1 MAALTRVKSK
11 GLGHIALGDGGRS
24 ETATSGNVGND
35 GRVRVRFHENPQ
47 KLAHWLR
54 DFEGAFRPHSGDYDE
69 EFEQA
74 RLRRRSSVILQNLQ
88 QHPPSKSPRLNIAIH
103 IVGSRGDVQPF
114 IPIAQLLM
122 KEPYGH
128 RVRICTHP
136 VFKDFV
142 ESNGVEFFSIGGDP
156 EALMAYMVKNP
167 GLLPSRESVKAGDI
181 KQRRKEMAE
190 IINGAWRSCIEA
202 GDGMGERTT
211 AATVLNADDLFV
223 ADAIIA
229 NPPSMA
235 HIHCAEK
242 LGIPLHMVFTMP
254 WCPTQAFHHPLAS
267 MSYGEADTSAAN
279 YLSFIMMEL
288 LTWQGLGDLIN
299 KFRTQTL
306 GLDHI
311 SPLWGCQL
319 LPRLRV
325 PYTFL
330 WSESLI
336 PKPADWD
343 SHINITSFSFL
354 PLADKYT
361 PPADLT
367 AFLEAGPPPIY
378 IGFGSIVVDDPKA
391 LTQLI
396 FKAVEQAG
404 VRAIVSK
411 GWGGVGGGD
420 DVPDNVY
427 LIGNC
432 PHDWLFK
439 RVSAVVHHG
448 GAGTSAAGIACG
460 RPTVVVP
467 FFGDQP
473 FWGQMIACAGAG
485 PAPVPFKEMT
495 AETLAASITFALK
508 PEVQVAVQQ
517 MAERIA
523 EEDGAGDTA
532 RDIQERLALDTM
544 RCDICPERLANWR
557 HRKTGA
563 HLSNFAV
570 GCLVDK
576 GYMKPHDFKLLKH
589 KHWYVD
595 EGAEHPLIGLV
606 AAVSGFFTN
615 IGVATSDYSHRL
627 KHPPQAAQNR
637 MHAVDLEAQRPAHE
651 KQPEEESNTTRE
663 PSAEPSE
670 GPDVQPGQEGK
681 AEDGEDGHLKRVAK
695 AHSMTPK
702 QMNAIAMKMATKS
715 LQCADPAVEIAM
727 MDANNVDERG
737 RRKSSV
743 ATLVKKRNRP
753 TEIARATGRYGIEL
767 VKAGLKAPV
776 AVCYNVANGFHNYP
790 SYGFI
795 GHEVR
800 RRDQITGLG
809 SGLRTSG
816 KEFVLGTWEAFSG
829 VVVKPYEGAK
839 REGVKGFGKGIY
851 QAGRGFTFNLFA
863 AIFGL
868 PGYTLK
874 GIEKEFSKHRLTAL
888 KAEVLLIRLRQG
900 IDDFR
905 RSTEAERNEPYTLGI
920 HLGRPQVSWRFS
932 NAPSKFNLGG
942 WEVKIQKPDGSH
954 SVISAPSNSHGFS
967 SSSAEW
973 PEDIVIQSRQTFSIE
988 IRAKDENAT
997 DFSPWSEPFS
1007 FETGL
1012 LVRSDWTGN
1021 LISAPWAEDSKSGP
1035 QPEDLFRKVFEA
1047 KNKVRSA
1054 RLYATAQGVYE
1065 AEINGQRIGDY
1076 FLAPGWTA
1084 YDARLQYQTYDV
1096 TAHIASNAS
1105 NCIAIRLAEG
1115 WFNGRIGFEGG
1126 KRSIWGT
1133 RTAALA
1139 QLEITYEDGSTETV
1153 VTDDSWTTTRGPI
1166 KLAEIYDGEKYDAT
1180 AEIPGWSLSNSPSGV
1195 WETVQ
1200 VLPQLPETT
1209 NLICGY
1215 GEPVKRLEYVKPLE
1229 FITTPSGKSILDFG
1243 QNLVGFIRIN
1253 NVKGQRGSQITLLHA
1268 EVLEKEELGT
1278 RPLRDCK
1285 AEDVYTLKGDESGET
1300 WEPRFSFHGFR
1311 YVQVDGWPSTA
1322 PDLKDAIEACV
1333 CHTDMEEVGNFTCSD
1348 NDLNK
1353 LYSNVRWSM
1362 RGNFLSVPTDCPQR
1376 DERLGWTGDLAL
1388 FAPTATFIYNCFGI
1402 LKNWLAD
1409 VAHDQKV
1416 LDGVPPM
1423 VCPNVLIGQKNW
1435 SKIGANA
1442 IWHDVVILAPWAL
1455 YEESADLGILRDQYE
1470 SMKTWIDVIPRNET
1484 GSTHLWDFNLF
1495 QLGDW
1500 LDPNAP
1506 PDEPMKAVTD
1516 PPLVANAFLVR
1527 SLDLITKIAALLSQP
1542 KDIER
1547 YQKEAD
1553 AARREFQDE
1562 YVSSNGRLTSDSQTA
1577 YALAICFDLI
1587 SENQAAR
1594 AGSRLAEIRR
1604 SLRDAPQP
1612 QVSFLAVPR
1621 RHGATTVWE
1630 RWDSML
1636 PDGTINPGDMTSF
1649 NHYAFGAVAKF
1660 LVERLAGLQRLEP
1673 GWKRS
1678 RAKPILGA
1686 ELTNASA
1693 EHVTPYGK
1701 VACAWKL
1708 ADEGEGR
1715 LRLKVNVVVPPL
1727 TEMEV
1732 VLPTK
1737 DGKRVEMVGSG
1748 EWTFETEYERKYEWP
1763 VKELSLFPQ

>member
-473 FWGQMIACAGAG
+473 FWGQMIARAGAG

-595 EGAEHPLIGLV
+595 EGAEHPIIGLV

-637 MHAVDLEAQRPAHE
+637 MHAVDLEAQRPVHE

-663 PSAEPSE
+663 HSAEPSE

-727 MDANNVDERG
+727 MDANDVDERG

-809 SGLRTSG
+809 SGMRTSG

-829 VVVKPYEGAK
+829 VVMKPYEGAK

-905 RSTEAERNEPYTLGI
+905 RSTEAERNE
-920 HLGRPQVSWRFS
+920 
-932 NAPSKFNLGG
+932 
-942 WEVKIQKPDGSH
+942 
-954 SVISAPSNSHGFS
+954 VI
-967 SSSAEW
+967 E
-973 PEDIVIQSRQTFSIE
+973 
-988 IRAKDENAT
+988 
-997 DFSPWSEPFS
+997 
-1007 FETGL
+1007 
-1012 LVRSDWTGN
+1012 
-1021 LISAPWAEDSKSGP
+1021 
-1035 QPEDLFRKVFEA
+1035 
-1047 KNKVRSA
+1047 
-1054 RLYATAQGVYE
+1054 
-1065 AEINGQRIGDY
+1065 
-1076 FLAPGWTA
+1076 
-1084 YDARLQYQTYDV
+1084 
-1096 TAHIASNAS
+1096 
-1105 NCIAIRLAEG
+1105 
-1115 WFNGRIGFEGG
+1115 
-1126 KRSIWGT
+1126 
-1133 RTAALA
+1133 
-1139 QLEITYEDGSTETV
+1139 
-1153 VTDDSWTTTRGPI
+1153 
-1166 KLAEIYDGEKYDAT
+1166 
-1180 AEIPGWSLSNSPSGV
+1180 
-1195 WETVQ
+1195 
-1200 VLPQLPETT
+1200 
-1209 NLICGY
+1209 
-1215 GEPVKRLEYVKPLE
+1215 
-1229 FITTPSGKSILDFG
+1229 
-1243 QNLVGFIRIN
+1243 
-1253 NVKGQRGSQITLLHA
+1253 
-1268 EVLEKEELGT
+1268 
-1278 RPLRDCK
+1278 
-1285 AEDVYTLKGDESGET
+1285 
-1300 WEPRFSFHGFR
+1300 
-1311 YVQVDGWPSTA
+1311 
-1322 PDLKDAIEACV
+1322 
-1333 CHTDMEEVGNFTCSD
+1333 
-1348 NDLNK
+1348 
-1353 LYSNVRWSM
+1353 RWKT
-1362 RGNFLSVPTDCPQR
+1362 FLS
-1376 DERLGWTGDLAL
+1376 
-1388 FAPTATFIYNCFGI
+1388 
-1402 LKNWLAD
+1402 
-1409 VAHDQKV
+1409 
-1416 LDGVPPM
+1416 
-1423 VCPNVLIGQKNW
+1423 GQ
-1435 SKIGANA
+1435 
-1442 IWHDVVILAPWAL
+1442 
-1455 YEESADLGILRDQYE
+1455 
-1470 SMKTWIDVIPRNET
+1470 
-1484 GSTHLWDFNLF
+1484 
-1495 QLGDW
+1495 
-1500 LDPNAP
+1500 
-1506 PDEPMKAVTD
+1506 
-1516 PPLVANAFLVR
+1516 
-1527 SLDLITKIAALLSQP
+1527 
-1542 KDIER
+1542 
-1547 YQKEAD
+1547 
-1553 AARREFQDE
+1553 
-1562 YVSSNGRLTSDSQTA
+1562 
-1577 YALAICFDLI
+1577 
-1587 SENQAAR
+1587 
-1594 AGSRLAEIRR
+1594 
-1604 SLRDAPQP
+1604 
-1612 QVSFLAVPR
+1612 
-1621 RHGATTVWE
+1621 
-1630 RWDSML
+1630 
-1636 PDGTINPGDMTSF
+1636 
-1649 NHYAFGAVAKF
+1649 
-1660 LVERLAGLQRLEP
+1660 
-1673 GWKRS
+1673 
-1678 RAKPILGA
+1678 
-1686 ELTNASA
+1686 
-1693 EHVTPYGK
+1693 
-1701 VACAWKL
+1701 
-1708 ADEGEGR
+1708 
-1715 LRLKVNVVVPPL
+1715 
-1727 TEMEV
+1727 
-1732 VLPTK
+1732 
-1737 DGKRVEMVGSG
+1737 
-1748 EWTFETEYERKYEWP
+1748 
-1763 VKELSLFPQ
+1763 